1 MNMDKR
7 KALLTVLSGFLFVIA
22 SSFLTFWITLTV
34 FIKSAGSTTILTK
47 ETFLL
52 LVALII
58 IFGTISNLITLIIFK
73 IALKNNRLKMK
84 FIIESNKDILTIV
97 ALISTFVITLL
108 NTTFNGE
115 NPIEHYSFTLSLTV
129 WSLTFSITAISL
141 NLIYF
146 FYYRLDTY
154 AD

>member
-1 MNMDKR
+1 MKMDKR

-22 SSFLTFWITLTV
+22 SSLLTFWITLTV

-73 IALKNNRLKMK
+73 IALKKNRVKMK

-97 ALISTFVITLL
+97 ALIV
-108 NTTFNGE
+108 NG
-115 NPIEHYSFTLSLTV
+115 N
-129 WSLTFSITAISL
+129 
-141 NLIYF
+141 
-146 FYYRLDTY
+146 DKM
-154 AD
+154 